1 MCKSGLFGQRV
12 GAADTSERTVRCATR
27 RSFSRQSFRH
37 RVAGLLHVL
46 SGAVAGV
53 DAAAAA
59 VALGIGADD
68 LP

>member
-12 GAADTSERTVRCATR
+12 GASDTSERTVRCATR
-27 RSFSRQSFRH
+27 RSFSSFRH
-37 RVAGLLHVL
+37 RVGGLLHVL

-59 VALGIGADD
+59 VALGIGAND